1 MSFKLQLKSLL
12 SLLQVVPF
20 LIIIHLCLVH
30 SLNDTITT
38 LLAQDNI
45 TSSEWQT
52 LSLVVALEPFTMPR
66 SFVLQVSLV
75 HHSYGVLL

>member
-1 MSFKLQLKSLL
+1 MSFKLQLKSFLI
-12 SLLQVVPF
+12 LLQVVPF
-20 LIIIHLCLVH
+20 LIIIYLCLVH

-45 TSSEWQT
+45 TSFEWET
-52 LSLVVALEPFTMPR
+52 FSLVIALEPFTMPR

-75 HHSYGVLL
+75 RHSCLL